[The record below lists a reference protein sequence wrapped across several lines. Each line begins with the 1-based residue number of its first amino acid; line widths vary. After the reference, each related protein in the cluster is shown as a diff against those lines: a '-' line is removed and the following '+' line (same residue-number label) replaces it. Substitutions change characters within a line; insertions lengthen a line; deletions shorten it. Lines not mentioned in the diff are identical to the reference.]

1 MPTSSGAP
9 VSNGRTSDAGQTDDI
24 STERG
29 ADFCTEG
36 CNGDE
41 TDNSDQP
48 DQHTIFDQGR
58 PVLIPVEAVD
68 QFAHLTFTF
77 PKFSTAPS
85 KRKCGSNAADPRPTR
100 QRSHSFRCRIGR

>member
-29 ADFCTEG
+29 ADFCTKG
-36 CNGDE
+36 CNSDE
-41 TDNSDQP
+41 TDHSDQP

-58 PVLIPVEAVD
+58 SVLIPVEAVD
-68 QFAHLTFTF
+68 QFAHLTFL
-77 PKFSTAPS
+77 S
-85 KRKCGSNAADPRPTR
+85 KVLYRAQRTKMRIERGGPASNAPAEP
-100 QRSHSFRCRIGR
+100 FV